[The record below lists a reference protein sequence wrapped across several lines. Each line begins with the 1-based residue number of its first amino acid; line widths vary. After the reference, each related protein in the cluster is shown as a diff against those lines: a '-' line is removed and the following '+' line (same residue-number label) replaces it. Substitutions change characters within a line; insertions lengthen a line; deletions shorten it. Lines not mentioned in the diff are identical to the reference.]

1 MEADHQR
8 RQYRVI
14 NRPKRVLDITREE
27 LIEIVDRVI
36 ADHGDSDF
44 YLELFQLNVPH
55 PAASDLIYWLP
66 THWLRPLAHRSSR
79 PRCHTSP

>member
-1 MEADHQR
+1 M
-8 RQYRVI
+8 
-14 NRPKRVLDITREE
+14 LDITREE

-55 PAASDLIYWLP
+55 PAASDLIYWP
-66 THWLRPLAHRSSR
+66 PDALAEASSAQIVEAALSYQPVAHQAYR
-79 PRCHTSP
+79 T